1 MRSHARALGHAVHP
15 MLIVFPLGL
24 LSTAVVFDLLYL
36 LTDRRG
42 FTVAAGYTIA
52 AGIVGGVVAGVFG
65 LVDWLAI
72 PKGTRARRIGTLHGL
87 GNVAVLVLFVV
98 SWLLR
103 MNSGD
108 WVPNAVALTLGFIGV
123 ALAGVTGWF
132 GGELVER
139 LGVSVDEDADLNAR
153 SSLSRSAT
161 AQTRRHTAP
170 GTR

>member
-1 MRSHARALGHAVHP
+1 

-36 LTDRRG
+36 LTAREG

-52 AGIVGGVVAGVFG
+52 AGIIGGVLAGVFG

-87 GNVAVLVLFVV
+87 GNVVVLVLFVV

-108 WVPNAVALTLGFIGV
+108 WTPDAVALTLGFIGV
-123 ALAGVTGWF
+123 VVAGITGWF
-132 GGELVER
+132 GGELVQR
-139 LGVSVDEDADLNAR
+139 LGMSVDEDAGLNAR
-153 SSLSRSAT
+153 SSLSRSGTTRAHPHAT
-161 AQTRRHTAP
+161 PETR
-170 GTR
+170 

>member
-1 MRSHARALGHAVHP
+1 MRSQARALGHAVHP

-24 LSTAVVFDLLYL
+24 LSTAVVFDVLYL
-36 LTDRRG
+36 LTDRQG

-52 AGIVGGVVAGVFG
+52 AGIIGGVVAGVFG

-87 GNVAVLVLFVV
+87 GNVAVLMLFVV

-108 WVPNAVALTLGFIGV
+108 WVPTPVALTLGVIGV
-123 ALAGVTGWF
+123 VLAGVTGWF

-139 LGVSVDEDADLNAR
+139 LGVSVDDDADLNAR
-153 SSLSRSAT
+153 SSLSRGGT
-161 AQTRRHTAP
+161 TQPRRHTAP

>member
-1 MRSHARALGHAVHP
+1 MRSQARALGHAVHP

-24 LSTAVVFDLLYL
+24 LSTAVVFDVLYL
-36 LTDRRG
+36 LTNREG
-42 FTVAAGYTIA
+42 FTVTAGYIIA
-52 AGIVGGVVAGVFG
+52 AGIIGGVVAGVFG

-87 GNVAVLVLFVV
+87 GNVAVLMLFVV

-108 WVPNAVALTLGFIGV
+108 WIPTPVALTLGIIGV
-123 ALAGVTGWF
+123 VLAGGTGWF
-132 GGELVER
+132 GGELVQR
-139 LGVSVDEDADLNAR
+139 LGVSVDDDADLNAR
-153 SSLSRSAT
+153 SSLSRSSTTQAH
-161 AQTRRHTAP
+161 RRTAP